1 MTTFKD
7 IYPQDILDLIDN
19 EDFNNTELKSP
30 MINPQQIADILGIT
44 YNEDLYPWAEFDTD
58 ARQIVP
64 HTQDNFITNRRK
76 DMRSIAYILLK
87 TPTNYKNIRSDNWQA
102 RIDMYD
108 RASYHLIDELLMPEK
123 LLRRLIIEK
132 QVPQYSITHYTNRKT
147 GVEEAE
153 VREYEPGY
161 HYILTEVAE
170 ILQVT
175 HNQLEYRLQSLGMI
189 SQ

>member
-19 EDFNNTELKSP
+19 EAFNDTELKSP
-30 MINPQQIADILGIT
+30 MIKPEVIANILGIT
-44 YNEDLYPWAEFDTD
+44 YNENLDGEFDTD
-58 ARQIVP
+58 ARQIKP
-64 HTQDNFITNRRK
+64 HTTDSFTTNRRK

-87 TPTNYKNIRSDNWQA
+87 TRTNYKNIHGDNWQV
-102 RIDMYD
+102 RIDMHD
-108 RASYHLIDELLMPEK
+108 RAASQLADELLMPAK
-123 LLRRLIIEK
+123 LLKRLIIEK

-161 HYILTEVAE
+161 HYILHDVAE

-175 HNQLEYRLQSLGMI
+175 PNQLEYRLQYLGMI

>member
-30 MINPQQIADILGIT
+30 MIKPQQIADILDIT
-44 YNEDLYPWAEFDTD
+44 YNKDLSTEFDTD
-58 ARQIVP
+58 ARQIKP
-64 HTQDNFITNRRK
+64 HTNDSFTTNRRK

-87 TPTNYKNIRSDNWQA
+87 TPTNYKNIRGNNWQA

-108 RASYHLIDELLMPEK
+108 RASYHLINELLMPEK
-123 LLRRLIIEK
+123 LLKRLITEK
-132 QVPQYSITHYTNRKT
+132 LTPQYSITHYINRKT
-147 GVEEAE
+147 GVKEAE

-170 ILQVT
+170 ILQVSYS
-175 HNQLEYRLQSLGMI
+175 QLEYRLQSLGMI

>member
-19 EDFNNTELKSP
+19 EDNNTELKSP
-30 MINPQQIADILGIT
+30 MIKPQQIADILGIT
-44 YNEDLYPWAEFDTD
+44 YNEDLSTEFDTD

-87 TPTNYKNIRSDNWQA
+87 TPTNYKNIRGDNWQA
-102 RIDMYD
+102 RIDIYD
-108 RASYHLIDELLMPEK
+108 RAAHHLIDELLMPEK

>member
-19 EDFNNTELKSP
+19 ENFNNTELKSP
-30 MINPQQIADILGIT
+30 MIKPQQIADILGIT
-44 YNEDLYPWAEFDTD
+44 YNENLYPCDEFDTD
-58 ARQIVP
+58 AHQIVP
-64 HTQDNFITNRRK
+64 YTQDNFMTNRRK

-87 TPTNYKNIRSDNWQA
+87 TPTNYKNIHSDNWQA
-102 RIDMYD
+102 HIDIYD

-123 LLRRLIIEK
+123 LLKRLIIEK
-132 QVPQYSITHYTNRKT
+132 QVPQYSITHYTNPKT

-161 HYILTEVAE
+161 HYILNEVTE
-170 ILQVT
+170 ILQIT
-175 HNQLEYRLQSLGMI
+175 PNQLEYRLQYLGMI

>member
-19 EDFNNTELKSP
+19 EDFNNTEIKSP
-30 MINPQQIADILGIT
+30 MIKPQQIADVLGIT
-44 YNEDLYPWAEFDTD
+44 YNEDLYPCAEFDTD

-87 TPTNYKNIRSDNWQA
+87 TPTNYKNIRGDNWQVH
-102 RIDMYD
+102 IDMYD
-108 RASYHLIDELLMPEK
+108 RVSYHLIDELLMPEK

-132 QVPQYSITHYTNRKT
+132 QVPQYSITYYTNRKT

-153 VREYEPGY
+153 VREYELGY
-161 HYILTEVAE
+161 HDILNKVAE

-175 HNQLEYRLQSLGMI
+175 HNQLEYRLQHLGMI

>member
-30 MINPQQIADILGIT
+30 MIKPQQFADILGIT
-44 YNEDLYPWAEFDTD
+44 YNEDLYPWVEFDTD

-87 TPTNYKNIRSDNWQA
+87 TPTHYKNIRGDNWQV

-108 RASYHLIDELLMPEK
+108 RATYHLIDELLMPEK
-123 LLRRLIIEK
+123 LLKRLITEK
-132 QVPQYSITHYTNRKT
+132 LTPQYSITHRINPKT

-153 VREYEPGY
+153 VREYAPSY

-170 ILQVT
+170 ILQVSY
-175 HNQLEYRLQSLGMI
+175 NQLEYRLQYLGMI

>member
-19 EDFNNTELKSP
+19 EDVNNTELKSP
-30 MINPQQIADILGIT
+30 MIKPQQIADILGIT
-44 YNEDLYPWAEFDTD
+44 YNEDLRTEFDTD

-87 TPTNYKNIRSDNWQA
+87 TPTNYKNIRGDNWQA
-102 RIDMYD
+102 RIDIYD
-108 RASYHLIDELLMPEK
+108 RAAHHLIDELLMPEK

>member
-30 MINPQQIADILGIT
+30 MIKPQQIANILGIT
-44 YNEDLYPWAEFDTD
+44 YNENLYPSTEFDTD
-58 ARQIVP
+58 ARQIKP
-64 HTQDNFITNRRK
+64 HTNDSFITNRRK

-87 TPTNYKNIRSDNWQA
+87 TRTNYKNIHGDNWQV

-108 RASYHLIDELLMPEK
+108 RAAHHLVDELLMPEK
-123 LLRRLIIEK
+123 LLKRLIIEK

-161 HYILTEVAE
+161 HYILHEVAE

-175 HNQLEYRLQSLGMI
+175 PNQLEYRLQYLGMI

>member
-30 MINPQQIADILGIT
+30 MIKPQRIADILGIT
-44 YNEDLYPWAEFDTD
+44 YNKDLYPWAEFDTD
-58 ARQIVP
+58 ARQIVS
-64 HTQDNFITNRRK
+64 HSQDGFITNRRK
-76 DMRSIAYILLK
+76 DMRSTAYILLK
-87 TPTNYKNIRSDNWQA
+87 TPTNYKNIRGDNWQA

-108 RASYHLIDELLMPEK
+108 RASYHLIDELLMSEK

-147 GVEEAE
+147 GIEKAE

>member
-30 MINPQQIADILGIT
+30 MIKPQQIADILGIT

-64 HTQDNFITNRRK
+64 HTQDDFITNRRK
-76 DMRSIAYILLK
+76 DIRSIAYILLK
-87 TPTNYKNIRSDNWQA
+87 TPTNYKNIISANRQTYIN
-102 RIDMYD
+102 MFD
-108 RASYHLIDELLMPEK
+108 RAASHVADELLMPKK
-123 LLRRLIIEK
+123 LLKRLIKDEMKPRYRIVK
-132 QVPQYSITHYTNRKT
+132 RTNPKT
-147 GVEEAE
+147 GIEEE
-153 VREYEPGY
+153 NIQEYKKEDY
-161 HYILTEVAE
+161 QILHEVAE

-175 HNQLEYRLQSLGMI
+175 YDQLKYRLQSLEI
-189 SQ
+189 VNW

>member
-30 MINPQQIADILGIT
+30 MIKPQQIADILGIT

-64 HTQDNFITNRRK
+64 HTQDDFITNRRK

-87 TPTNYKNIRSDNWQA
+87 TPTNYKSIISTNRQT
-102 RIDMYD
+102 RINMYD
-108 RASYHLIDELLMPEK
+108 RAASQVADKLLMPEK
-123 LLRRLIIEK
+123 LPKRLIKE
-132 QVPQYSITHYTNRKT
+132 QLVPQYTVIEYTNPKT
-147 GVEEAE
+147 DVKETG
-153 VREYEPGY
+153 VREYENSDY
-161 HYILTEVAE
+161 YIMQRVAE

-175 HNQLEYRLQSLGMI
+175 YNQLEYRLQSLGII
-189 SQ
+189 SR